1 MGVGVAEEEAIEYS
15 AGRKPRNSSHLTS
28 RFGALSSNALMGI
41 AGKFAGRSTE
51 VVSFPRKR
59 NPAKTFSTALAF
71 DQRVDARLG
80 EHEANG
86 HRPTTPYGLAG
97 AIICQNGGQ
106 LWVTHIKFDLFFWI
120 SFSASHLRCQED
132 RNSSGPPFHY
142 TFQGEQ

>member
-28 RFGALSSNALMGI
+28 RFGALSSNALMGV
-41 AGKFAGRSTE
+41 AGQFADRSTE

-86 HRPTTPYGLAG
+86 HRPTTPIWLGRRDNMPEWWTIVGYSYKIRPVFLD
-97 AIICQNGGQ
+97 Q
-106 LWVTHIKFDLFFWI
+106 LQ
-120 SFSASHLRCQED
+120 RQ
-132 RNSSGPPFHY
+132 SSTVSRG
-142 TFQGEQ
+142 